1 MMEGSGSGAG
11 SGAGS
16 VLVTNGSGRPKNTRI
31 RIRNTAEN
39 CGKFYHILESAVF
52 LLNYNFYLYLCVY
65 VRVRI
70 CIEQNYLV
78 PFVWLR
84 FSARLNK
91 IWHRDVS
98 AGVTNSYV

>member
-1 MMEGSGSGAG
+1 MEGSGSGAG

-16 VLVTNGSGRPKNTRI
+16 VLVTNGSVRPKNTRI

-39 CGKFYHILESAVF
+39 CGKFYHIQEAAVY
-52 LLNYNFYLYLCVY
+52 LLIYNFYLYLCVY

-78 PFVWLR
+78 PVVRQR
-84 FSARLNK
+84 FSARLK
-91 IWHRDVS
+91 KLWHRDVS
-98 AGVTNSYV
+98 ACVTNL